1 MQPSTET
8 TQTPSVQPRTSRGG
22 LPTPPARGAADRFD
36 TALTQALEPSGPAA
50 TVKPT
55 DAAPA
60 APIPV
65 KPSVQTTPALPPMPT
80 ATISAVA
87 VATDHPIKD
96 GPESA
101 VTGAKQDE
109 PSNDAGKT
117 PDLTPVLAQPQPV
130 LPTPL
135 QALTAL
141 AQTVST
147 PAGVTESP
155 TPAGS
160 DSTPA
165 IAVGSVDCQT
175 PSTPA
180 ATAAQP
186 ASQPMPPASALAAR
200 ATPSSGAGVAAVH
213 TGAGQPIA
221 AKVEDQLASDL
232 LGIAADAGPAPAATL
247 LPVSSMAAPTT
258 AAPHHASVSPAAASR
273 PSVAG
278 EPPASVA
285 SQVGPALASFVVSA
299 AHPGGPQ
306 NMVIRLD
313 PLELGRVQVRIERSP
328 DGSARVD
335 LVVERPDTLL
345 LLLRDQ
351 PHLHRA
357 LDLAGVPSVD
367 RTLQFHLTL
376 PDATTPSA
384 TAPQSNA
391 EHGPGQQ
398 RPGQPRS
405 NRSPNSG
412 TVFSLDDPTTRPLAS
427 RRAGVD
433 ITA

>member
-1 MQPSTET
+1 MQSSTET
-8 TQTPSVQPRTSRGG
+8 TQTPPVQPRTSRGG
-22 LPTPPARGAADRFD
+22 FPTPPTRGTADRFGN
-36 TALTQALEPSGPAA
+36 ALTQALEPSGLAA

-55 DAAPA
+55 DANPA

-65 KPSVQTTPALPPMPT
+65 RPPVATTPALPPVPT
-80 ATISAVA
+80 ATASAMAVA
-87 VATDHPIKD
+87 PDHPIKD
-96 GPESA
+96 GPASF
-101 VTGAKQDE
+101 VSGSKPDE
-109 PSNDAGKT
+109 PSIDAGIT
-117 PDLTPVLAQPQPV
+117 PDVVQALPQPQPV
-130 LPTPL
+130 LPTFL

-147 PAGVTESP
+147 PAGVTEGP
-155 TPAGS
+155 TPA
-160 DSTPA
+160 DSGATPA

-180 ATAAQP
+180 VAAAQP
-186 ASQPMPPASALAAR
+186 AFQPMPPASALAAH
-200 ATPSSGAGVAAVH
+200 ATPSSSAGVAAVH
-213 TGAGQPIA
+213 TGAGQPTA
-221 AKVEDQLASDL
+221 AMVEDQLASEL

-247 LPVSSMAAPTT
+247 LPLSSAAAPTI
-258 AAPHHASVSPAAASR
+258 AAPHYASVPPAAASR
-273 PSVAG
+273 PSIAG

-285 SQVGPALASFVVSA
+285 SQVGPALASFAASA

-306 NMVIRLD
+306 HMVIRLD
-313 PLELGRVQVRIERSP
+313 PMELGRVQVRIERSP

-357 LDLAGVPSVD
+357 LDLAGVPSAD

-376 PDATTPSA
+376 PNATTPSA

-398 RPGQPRS
+398 QPGQPWP
-405 NRSPNSG
+405 NRSPNSR
-412 TVFSLDDPTTRPLAS
+412 TVFLTDDPTTRPAAS